1 MKRITSII
9 LVLLLL
15 SACAPGVRE
24 TTAPTTPPTTELAGP
39 ELLIGYGE
47 ADITPQISVPLRGYG
62 RVQDRYS
69 KNILDP
75 LMVSCMA
82 ITDEEGN
89 TILLMAIDL
98 TTSATVT
105 DYRVAISK
113 ETGVPVNNIAISASH
128 THSAPDMDNGNVA
141 GVSTWTNTLIKL
153 LVECAD
159 EAMEDRA
166 PADMY
171 VTSTQTDGLNFVRR
185 YELEDGHVE
194 GYESIIRDSGLAI
207 TGHESEADHTLQLL
221 KFDRG
226 EGKTPILVANY
237 QTHPHRGGSAND
249 TSMTADLVGAFRD
262 EVTKKLGYDVVYF
275 TGASGNVNPYSMIKE
290 ENITA
295 DYKTQGVAL
304 AQYAIDADSTYTAV
318 NGGTVRGKQVDFTG
332 TIDHTE
338 DHLKDVA
345 KEAQALWK
353 ETNDIMTVTNAF
365 IDQGIHG
372 PYHAN
377 AIVNKA
383 GMNETESFTVYAVSF
398 GDIGFAV
405 APYEMFDT
413 NGMYIKD
420 NSPFTMTFVATCA
433 NGSNGYIPSSLAW
446 DNRGYEVDTCRFL
459 KGTGEEL
466 ATLYT
471 EMLTELH
478 TAK

>member
-1 MKRITSII
+1 MKKFLSIC
-9 LVLLLL
+9 LLAALLL
-15 SACAPGVRE
+15 SLCACGAAGQSAE
-24 TTAPTTPPTTELAGP
+24 TTAPADTR
-39 ELLIGYGE
+39 LLVGYGKV
-47 ADITPQISVPLRGYG
+47 DITPNIPLPLQGYG
-62 RVQDRYS
+62 NTDKRISTGYY
-69 KNILDP
+69 DP
-75 LMVSCMA
+75 LYATCFAV
-82 ITDEEGN
+82 TDAEGN
-89 TILLMAIDL
+89 TTILFGIDMCG
-98 TTSATVT
+98 TTDKLYDQARKKIS
-105 DYRVAISK
+105 DKHDIPLERVI
-113 ETGVPVNNIAISASH
+113 ISASH

-249 TSMTADLVGAFRD
+249 TNMTADLVGAFRD

-383 GMNETESFTVYAVSF
+383 GMKETESFTVYAVSF